1 MSSPLTKTS
10 KCLPYG
16 RNFLLN
22 EFWLCLLLKA
32 AFLSHQ
38 LSYWSKNSMFGIV
51 HCRRRGLPMVHH
63 LPSKQVLLHGML
75 GGGWG
80 VGGEMFGGGSDLVRD
95 VWPQAGLTSPNSPI
109 QLWSQ
114 TKRHIHTYIRANSHR
129 HTHPLESH
137 FVWFFGSM
145 VTSQDNPLQRW
156 RGIRWKVVRAAL
168 DKKPILC
175 TGLTSGKEGIVGRPP
190 CVSVPPLSPAWLMAS
205 LPPQL
210 SMKCLSTG
218 KACIRC

>member
-1 MSSPLTKTS
+1 MLAIWKKLLVEWVLVVSFKLRFWVTNFHIAQRIP
-10 KCLPYG
+10 CLVLYTADA
-16 RNFLLN
+16 
-22 EFWLCLLLKA
+22 E
-32 AFLSHQ
+32 AFQ
-38 LSYWSKNSMFGIV
+38 WCTIYQ
-51 HCRRRGLPMVHH
+51 MVS
-63 LPSKQVLLHGML
+63 SKQVLLHGML

-80 VGGEMFGGGSDLVRD
+80 VGGEMLGGGSDLVRD

>member
-1 MSSPLTKTS
+1 MSTPLTKTS

-22 EFWLCLLLKA
+22 EFWLYLFSCVSESPTFILLKE
-32 AFLSHQ
+32 FHVWYCTLQ
-38 LSYWSKNSMFGIV
+38 TQ
-51 HCRRRGLPMVHH
+51 R
-63 LPSKQVLLHGML
+63 PSNGAPSTKFHPNRSSCMECL
-75 GGGWG
+75 G

-218 KACIRC
+218 KTCIWC